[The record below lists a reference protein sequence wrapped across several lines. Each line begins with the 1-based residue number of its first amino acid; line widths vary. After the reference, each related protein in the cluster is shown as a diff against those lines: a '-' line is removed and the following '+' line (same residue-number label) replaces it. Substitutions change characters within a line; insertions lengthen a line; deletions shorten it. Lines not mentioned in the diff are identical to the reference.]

1 MIGRLRSEAVAA
13 WSAQPDW
20 PTFETKSIWIEFAQS
35 FTPTEKR
42 TWADRRYWANV
53 AWLGAPPQ
61 PGTVVQVHQWA
72 AQPRLLSADGTP
84 LGTVQAALNPL
95 RTGVLRAQVA
105 QDVSKIDIT
114 YLGPDDLSG
123 A

>member
-1 MIGRLRSEAVAA
+1 MSLSRNHQLHGTLRILENR
-13 WSAQPDW
+13 D
-20 PTFETKSIWIEFAQS
+20 
-35 FTPTEKR
+35 
-42 TWADRRYWANV
+42 
-53 AWLGAPPQ
+53 Q